1 MSLRATALQLVFT
14 NIWDSG
20 LSVKPLRGRPD
31 LGILLSLRGCGKSI
45 RADDTPAPAVLTGR
59 TKNKHWET
67 INKHR
72 EMTAL
77 SQSLPVFVHM
87 IYSHTGL
94 SRSGSMLWFIE
105 FSCFLYLHPL
115 SP

>member
-1 MSLRATALQLVFT
+1 
-14 NIWDSG
+14 
-20 LSVKPLRGRPD
+20 
-31 LGILLSLRGCGKSI
+31 
-45 RADDTPAPAVLTGR
+45 
-59 TKNKHWET
+59 
-67 INKHR
+67 
-72 EMTAL
+72 MTAL